1 MRAATNATALPAVMF
16 ISCSAA
22 PPPARTRFVTALWA
36 SVRRLRNFR
45 EELSRAVGERLGY
58 EATDAAKAFAQDVKI
73 AFSIG
78 HVNGFK
84 YAVREEFEKH
94 PRPRPQPEFFSLLC
108 LWVLAASRMGADE
121 RYPTSEY

>member
-1 MRAATNATALPAVMF
+1 LLPKHDQPGVPVVLA
-16 ISCSAA
+16 CDDE
-22 PPPARTRFVTALWA
+22 TL
-36 SVRRLRNFR
+36 
-45 EELSRAVGERLGY
+45 RAVGERLGY

-121 RYPTSEY
+121 RYPTSEYYGRLNGLLEISGDDQLPCF